1 MSLGTPSTG
10 TGSNWYSQY
19 ENDFGVLLQRL
30 QDNTGNQI
38 DAKDVRDMA
47 WTLHNRVLQ
56 TASQSATVSAGITFS
71 STRQTTFQVGG
82 ILRGTTLLN
91 QSPLNMFRQML
102 ESYAPPTINSFDSTV
117 DTYQFGQTAPVL
129 SLTYDISPKYSPIF
143 SISFDGPG
151 GSLGSNIPTGNDP
164 EVGTFSG
171 VAPTFSTTPAIT
183 ETNTFTMSVVTQDGL
198 TFSSDT
204 SITYKHKI
212 YYGPID
218 LTTIGGFT
226 PSLPSSVV
234 STRAYLTDT
243 RIKGLTVSSLQTGFA
258 FKDELQ
264 FGTGSYF
271 VYAHPTVYGK
281 LPGSGFYTTNMF
293 STDFTKIRSGST
305 FSNDYS
311 YQIPYDVWISNNSY
325 DSVEIIVANEG

>member
-19 ENDFGVLLQRL
+19 EDDFEILLQRL

-82 ILRGTTLLN
+82 ILRGTTYSN

-102 ESYAPPTINSFDSTV
+102 ESYAPPTINSFVSSN

-129 SLTYDISPKYSPIF
+129 SLYYNVTPKYSPLF
-143 SISFDGPG
+143 SINLEGPG
-151 GSLGSNIPTGNDP
+151 GSLGANVPAGSDP
-164 EVGTFSG
+164 EIGTFSG
-171 VAPTFSTTPAIT
+171 VAPTFSTSPSIT
-183 ETNTFTMSVVTQDGL
+183 ETNTFTMSVITQDGL
-198 TFSSDT
+198 TFSTDD

-218 LTTIGGFT
+218 LTSIGGFT
-226 PSLPSSVV
+226 PSLPASVV
-234 STRAYLTDT
+234 TTRAYLTDT

-258 FKDELQ
+258 FKNELQ

-271 VYAHPTVYGK
+271 VYAHPTIYGK
-281 LPGSGFYTTNMF
+281 LPGQGFYTGNMF
-293 STDFTKIRSGST
+293 STGFVKIRDAST
-305 FSNDYS
+305 FSNEYS
-311 YQIPYDVWISNNSY
+311 YQIPYDVWISKNSY
-325 DSVEIIVANEG
+325 DNVEIIVANEG

>member
-19 ENDFGVLLQRL
+19 EDDFGLLLQRL
-30 QDNTGNQI
+30 QDNTGNLI

-56 TASQSATVSAGITFS
+56 VASQSATVSAGITFS
-71 STRQTTFQVGG
+71 SIRRTTYQVGG
-82 ILRGTTLLN
+82 IRIGTLYTN
-91 QSPLNMFRQML
+91 QSPMNMFQQML
-102 ESYAPPTINSFDSTV
+102 EAYAPPEINSFDTSV
-117 DTYQFGQTAPVL
+117 DTYQFGQTAPTL
-129 SLTYDISPKYSPIF
+129 SLYYNITPKYSPLF
-143 SISFDGPG
+143 SINLDGPA
-151 GSLGSNIPTGNDP
+151 GSLGANIPAGNDP
-164 EVGTFSG
+164 EIGTFSG
-171 VAPTFSTTPAIT
+171 VSPTFSTSPSIT

-198 TFSSDT
+198 TFSAT
-204 SITYKHKI
+204 SSIIYKHKI

-234 STRAYLTDT
+234 TTRAYLTDA
-243 RIKGLTVSSLQTGFA
+243 RIKGLTVSSLQTGFT

-271 VYAHPTVYGK
+271 VYAHPTIYGK
-281 LPGSGFYTTNMF
+281 LPGQGFYTGNMF
-293 STDFTKIRSGST
+293 STDFVKIRDAST

-311 YQIPYDVWISNNSY
+311 YQIPYDVWISKSSY
-325 DSVEIIVANEG
+325 DDVEITVANEG